1 MNLYNFHS
9 NPELLDHHDKS
20 FDQVPHLVWE
30 KYKRNPVELK
40 KREDALAKNAQ
51 YAFAY
56 AADIIKGP
64 FPEGEDAIAK
74 DAQYAYLYAKCVKG
88 PFPKGEDAI
97 AKTATWSY
105 HYAKDVLDGP
115 FPKGED
121 AIAKDTQM
129 AYFYAKDVLKGPFP
143 KGADKILN
151 GPWAED
157 YRRLIKKTK

>member
-40 KREDALAKNAQ
+40 KREDAL
-51 YAFAY
+51 
-56 AADIIKGP
+56 
-64 FPEGEDAIAK
+64 AK